1 VEQLYRLLTD
11 TSKKKELYAFSW
23 YVFLRSVS
31 FVCADALSLKLDP
44 RHFLV
49 NMATEEKPSELTL
62 NFFCKT
68 GPQKLSFPAQLT
80 GEELKDQ
87 LREPLGVS
95 AETPLALTFQNGS
108 RNSAKKVLE
117 EKQSLIEQGVED
129 GASVT
134 VKIDAMEV
142 RPENSFLRESIRNNG
157 GNSYYYA
164 HANEKELPPEL
175 RYVYGGDP
183 IKLGSN
189 QEGYVL
195 KAPAPK
201 ALTHYSWAD
210 EGDYVCIYVSA
221 EGEPEAVEAAK
232 DGDVKVQFE
241 LRSAELRISKDSK
254 EYALSLR
261 QLEGEIVPE
270 ESKHRVSAGKRV
282 TLKMKKKRSVTWT
295 RLQQSK

>member
-1 VEQLYRLLTD
+1 
-11 TSKKKELYAFSW
+11 
-23 YVFLRSVS
+23 
-31 FVCADALSLKLDP
+31 
-44 RHFLV
+44 
-49 NMATEEKPSELTL
+49 MATEEQKPSELTL
-62 NFFCKT
+62 SFFCKT
-68 GPQKLSFPAQLT
+68 GPQKLVFPAKLT

-87 LREPLGVS
+87 LREPLGL
-95 AETPLALTFQNGS
+95 AADTPLALTYQNGS
-108 RNSAKKVLE
+108 RNSVKKVLE
-117 EKQSLIEQGVED
+117 EKQGLAEQGVED

-134 VKIDAMEV
+134 VKVDAMEV

-210 EGDYVCIYVSA
+210 EGDFVCIYVSA

-232 DGDVKVQFE
+232 GGDVKVQFE
-241 LRSAELRISKDSK
+241 PRSAELRISKDSK

-261 QLEGEIVPE
+261 QLEGEIVPD

-282 TLKMKKKRSVTWT
+282 TLKMKKKRTVTWT